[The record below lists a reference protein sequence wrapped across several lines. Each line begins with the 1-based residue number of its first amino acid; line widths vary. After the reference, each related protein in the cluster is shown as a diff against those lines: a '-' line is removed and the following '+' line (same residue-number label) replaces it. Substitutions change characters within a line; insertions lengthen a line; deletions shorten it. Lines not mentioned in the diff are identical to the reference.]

1 MTRFSLS
8 TRTAAAPPT
17 RGTEIG
23 LLVLLAALFG
33 MPYALTKIAL
43 QTISPITLV
52 AARVCIAA
60 ALLWCAVFAFK
71 SKIDMTWNLAGR
83 LFIQAV
89 LNCILPYTLTTYGQ
103 QSVDSALAAV
113 LNSTSPIFVAVITLI
128 WTRHEAV
135 TIGRMVGV
143 LVGIGGIVSIAGGA
157 ALAGLGSETRGQ
169 AAIVFATVSLALAV
183 INGRKLSD
191 VPPEVSAAAT
201 LTWSAIVLVPIALIV
216 ETPLGCAPS
225 LPSAGALV
233 GNAVLG
239 TAAGFLLYFRLIR
252 TLGSMGTASVSYLKT
267 GVGVLIGCVV
277 LGEPFS
283 WTLFM
288 SLAAIVTGVIAINS
302 PVGQPAP
309 SAMFAPANRSIRN
322 GAIGRL
328 VFPPVTSSAMIAPTI
343 GPSAKPWA
351 EKPKA

>member
-1 MTRFSLS
+1 MNRFLPS
-8 TRTAAAPPT
+8 TLTAAAQPT
-17 RGTEIG
+17 TGAEIR
-23 LLVLLAALFG
+23 LLVLLATLFG

-43 QTISPITLV
+43 QTITPMTLV

-71 SKIDMTWNLAGR
+71 SRIDMTWNLAGR
-83 LFIQAV
+83 LLIQAF

-103 QSVDSALAAV
+103 QTVDSALAAV
-113 LNSTSPIFVAVITLI
+113 LNSASPIFVALITLI

-135 TIGRMVGV
+135 TVSRVVGV
-143 LVGIGGIVSIAGGA
+143 LVGIGGIASIAGSA
-157 ALAGLGSETRGQ
+157 ALSGLGSEMRGQ
-169 AAIVFATVSLALAV
+169 AAIILATVSLALAV
-183 INGRKLSD
+183 IRGRNLTEI
-191 VPPEVSAAAT
+191 PPEVSAAAT

-216 ETPLGCAPS
+216 EAPLVCAPS
-225 LPSAGALV
+225 VPSATALAA
-233 GNAVLG
+233 NAVFG
-239 TAAGFLLYFRLIR
+239 TGAGFLLYFRLIR
-252 TLGSMGTASVSYLKT
+252 TLGTMGTASVSYLKT

-283 WTLFM
+283 WALFM
-288 SLAAIVTGVIAINS
+288 SLAAIVIGVVAINS
-302 PVGQPAP
+302 PVGQPGP
-309 SAMFAPANRSIRN
+309 SATLGCPNRSMRN